1 MTLDAQLNYYVEMS
15 GKPSVFI
22 YKPSEQEKTRMPR
35 YGLRDVVIHEGR
47 EHLSKL
53 SLDEQGFVLTHHET
67 GVGDLYDEGEVKRD
81 YYPEMEALVA
91 RVTGASR
98 VVAFDHNVRC
108 AEMAKRGV
116 NNAQMPVLSPHN
128 DYTDRSGPQRVRD
141 LMGDEAESL
150 LEGRFAVINVW
161 KPIRGPVE
169 SSPLAMCDAAS
180 IGEDELVATD
190 LVYRDRTGEV
200 QLLRYSPEQRWYY
213 FSRMESNEA
222 LLMKCFDSE
231 RDGRAR
237 FTAHT
242 AFEDPSSGPDAPA
255 RESIE
260 VRTLAFFSA

>member
-1 MTLDAQLNYYVEMS
+1 MTLDAQLNYHVEMS
-15 GKPSVFI
+15 GKPKIFV
-22 YKPSEQEKTRMPR
+22 YPPSEEEKAEMPR
-35 YGLRDVVIHEGR
+35 YALRAVAIHEGR
-47 EHLSKL
+47 ELLPKL
-53 SLDEQGFVLTHHET
+53 SLDEQGFVLSHHET
-67 GVGDLYDEGEVKRD
+67 GVSDLYDEDEVKRD
-81 YYPEMEALVA
+81 YYPEVEALVS

-108 AEMAKRGV
+108 AAMAKRGV
-116 NNAQMPVLSPHN
+116 NNAQMPVMSPHN

-141 LMGDEAESL
+141 LMGNEAESL
-150 LEGRFAVINVW
+150 LEDRFAVINVW

-169 SSPLAMCDAAS
+169 SSPLAMCDAMS
-180 IGEDELVATD
+180 IGENDLVATD
-190 LVYRDRTGEV
+190 LVYRDRMGEV

-213 FSRMESNEA
+213 FSGMESNEA

-242 AFEDPSSGPDAPA
+242 AFDDPNSGPDAPS

-260 VRTLAFFSA
+260 VRTLAFFGG